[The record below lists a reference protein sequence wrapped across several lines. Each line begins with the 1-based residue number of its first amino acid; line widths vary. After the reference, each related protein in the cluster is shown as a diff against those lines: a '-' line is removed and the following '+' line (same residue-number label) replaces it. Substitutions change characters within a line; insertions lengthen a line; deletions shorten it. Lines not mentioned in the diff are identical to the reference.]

1 MPGSTKAKW
10 AQLRVG
16 LMAIIALSLLGYL
29 IFLMSGSQ
37 GFFRSRTDVYT
48 FMDDSAAIVDGAP
61 VRLNGITV
69 GKVAHVGLS
78 GSAEPRRIVRLTLQI
93 DSDYLPS
100 IPVDSQATI
109 AAENLLG
116 TKYINI
122 KKGRSSQTI
131 KAGAEIASLDTREFD
146 EVVQQG
152 YTALSSLDGI
162 LKKLDGIL
170 NAVQVGHGTIGK
182 LLVDETLYNK
192 VLAIADEGQKLTVSL
207 NNHESSIGRLL
218 HDDQL
223 YQDIRGSVTRINT
236 LLDGVNNGEGT
247 LGKLAKDPAIY
258 DDTRSTIADVRKLL
272 AGLDQGQG
280 TMGKL
285 LKSDELHDQLK
296 ASMARL
302 DTLLDKMNSGEGT
315 IGQLLANP
323 ALYDALN
330 GTTREM
336 QGLLKDF
343 RSNPK
348 KFLHLKFSIF

>member
-1 MPGSTKAKW
+1 
-10 AQLRVG
+10 
-16 LMAIIALSLLGYL
+16 MAIIALSLLGYL